1 MPISMAQKKEMKAQL
16 QNATKLRLQGLDQI
30 KWQRR
35 KVWQK
40 FQLKWTE
47 YIAKME
53 LWSSSLKTIEG
64 NFGTGVVAYFL
75 FLRWL
80 MFLNLLI
87 FALIFSFIVV
97 PQIWLAAPATTT
109 NDCTTDS
116 NSTECCTL
124 SYLNGTVNNDFIV
137 LDLIQGTG
145 FMEKTLMFYG
155 MYSNQ
160 IIGIDKSDTQL
171 FYNLPLAYVCIGAA
185 YLLMSLIAIVKAA
198 SREFKDRLIE
208 GEGQFYQYCNLIFG
222 GWDFCIHNEK
232 SAFIKHK
239 ALYNEI
245 TGMLHAKRME
255 FERQHRSRDVM
266 FKLIAIRFV
275 VNFLVI
281 AILLAAAIVIFILFD
296 ISLTYLYP
304 NFVQVN
310 PFLPAVF
317 EKDINDTS
325 EISML
330 QKALENSTLEDM
342 MITFFYEFLPYIA
355 IVCMNLLVPLMFNYL
370 VQFEQYSPLFV
381 IKITLLRTVFL
392 RLASLVVLLSRFYFL
407 TNPTTQK
414 PDDQCYNVGWG
425 TPQCWETF
433 VGQQFY
439 KLFITDFVTHIFVTF
454 FINFPRSLLARHM
467 DTKFGRFIGEQEFEL
482 SKHVLD
488 IVYSQTLCWLGSF
501 YAPFLPAIAVLLN
514 FLMFYI
520 KKFAC
525 LINSKPSAILYR
537 ASRSNSLFMFILLL
551 SFVLAVIP
559 VVYAVAEILPSRSC
573 GPFRGLSSVWEAA
586 IITFLNLPTFFQN
599 LIFFFGT
606 AGFAVPCFVVLTLFL
621 YYYYAVSAA
630 NKHMVEVLKNQ
641 LVLEGHDKQ
650 FLLNRLSSFLKQH
663 QDYQKKVRQSEQ
675 RRERG
680 DE

>member
-87 FALIFSFIVV
+87 FALIFSFVVV
-97 PQIWLAAPATTT
+97 PQIWLATPATTT
-109 NDCTTDS
+109 KDCTAMLNLNT
-116 NSTECCTL
+116 TECCML
-124 SYLNGTVNNDFIV
+124 DYLNGTTNNDFII
-137 LDLIQGTG
+137 LDLVQGTG

-155 MYSNQ
+155 MYSNE
-160 IIGIDKSDTQL
+160 IFGIDQPDQL

-185 YLLMSLIAIVKAA
+185 YLLCSLIAIVKAA
-198 SREFKDRLIE
+198 SREFKDRLVE
-208 GEGQFYQYCNLIFG
+208 GEGQFYQYCNLVFG

-281 AILLAAAIVIFILFD
+281 AILLAGAVVIFILFD
-296 ISLTYLYP
+296 ISVSFLYP
-304 NFVQVN
+304 NFQQEN
-310 PFLPAVF
+310 RFLPSIF
-317 EKDINDTS
+317 RKDTNETV
-325 EISML
+325 EISMQL
-330 QKALENSTLEDM
+330 KAPANSTLEGM
-342 MITFFYEFLPYIA
+342 MITFFFEFLPYIA
-355 IVCMNLLVPLMFNYL
+355 IVCMNLLVPLIFNYL
-370 VQFEQYSPLFV
+370 VQFEQYLPLFV

-407 TNPTTQK
+407 TNPTTEK

-425 TPQCWETF
+425 TPQCWETY

-467 DTKFGRFIGEQEFEL
+467 DTKFSRFIGEQEFEL

-488 IVYSQTLCWLGSF
+488 IVYSQTICWLGSF

-551 SFVLAVIP
+551 SFVLAVI
-559 VVYAVAEILPSRSC
+559 Y
-573 GPFRGLSSVWEAA
+573 F
-586 IITFLNLPTFFQN
+586 
-599 LIFFFGT
+599 
-606 AGFAVPCFVVLTLFL
+606 
-621 YYYYAVSAA
+621 
-630 NKHMVEVLKNQ
+630 
-641 LVLEGHDKQ
+641 
-650 FLLNRLSSFLKQH
+650 
-663 QDYQKKVRQSEQ
+663 
-675 RRERG
+675 
-680 DE
+680 